1 MRTFARSLMLF
12 LTAFL
17 LTACGTIKTPRPVA
31 SKLAP
36 QSRIHVVKHANSSRD
51 IDVYLKQAF
60 LRRGYTVTAGL
71 REEMPSTADYY
82 VEYVDRWTWDI
93 AMYLVSLEVS
103 LHEQATRQV
112 VGNGIYRNSFL
123 HTFPNP
129 ERMAD
134 RVVGRILGE
143 AP

>member
-1 MRTFARSLMLF
+1 MHRLARSLTLW

-17 LTACGTIKTPRPVA
+17 LTACGSIKTPRPVA
-31 SKLAP
+31 SKIAP
-36 QSRIHVVKHANSSRD
+36 QSHIHVVKHANSSRD

-60 LRRGYTVTAGL
+60 LRRGFVVTAGP
-71 REEMPSTADYY
+71 REDMPASTDYY

-93 AMYLVSLEVS
+93 VMYLVSLEVS
-103 LHEQATRQV
+103 LHEQASRHV
-112 VGNGIYRNSFL
+112 VGNGIYRNSFF

-143 AP
+143 AQ